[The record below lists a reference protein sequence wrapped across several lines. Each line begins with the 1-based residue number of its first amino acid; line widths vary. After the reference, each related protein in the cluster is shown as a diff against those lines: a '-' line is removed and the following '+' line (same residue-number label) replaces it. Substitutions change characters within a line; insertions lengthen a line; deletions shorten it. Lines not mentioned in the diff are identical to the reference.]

1 MTIEVVKMTDNSDGS
16 CDIEL
21 ELDAETI
28 LKLAKIGLEY
38 LMKKKAE
45 EIVNGHTDPTGSGD
59 T

>member
-21 ELDAETI
+21 KLDAETI
-28 LKLAKIGLEY
+28 FKLAKIGLEY
-38 LMKKKAE
+38 LIKKKAE
-45 EIVNGHTDPTGSGD
+45 EIVDGHTDPTGSGD